1 MNINGE
7 IMTRPT
13 LEEILMSFALR
24 LRERS
29 TCLRVGH
36 GCVITSKDMQRI
48 YAYGYNGNAKGEGP
62 TCTDEVGACGCVH
75 AEMNALAK
83 VGVNDPTK
91 IVFITGE
98 PCSLCARLIINS
110 GASKVIYFAKHIRD
124 TGGFDI
130 LETAGI
136 IAEQVRPIGWT
147 N

>member
-1 MNINGE
+1 M
-7 IMTRPT
+7 RPT
-13 LEEILMSFALR
+13 LETILMDFALR

-36 GCVITSKDMQRI
+36 GCVITSKNMQRI
-48 YAYGYNGNAKGEGP
+48 YAFGYNGNAAGEES
-62 TCTDEVGACGCVH
+62 TCTNEVGACGCVH

-91 IVFITGE
+91 IIFITGE
-98 PCSLCARLIINS
+98 PCSLCARLIVNS
-110 GASKVIYFAKHIRD
+110 GASKVIYFAPHIRE

-130 LETAGI
+130 LGMAGVTC
-136 IAEQVRPIGWT
+136 EQIRPTGWV